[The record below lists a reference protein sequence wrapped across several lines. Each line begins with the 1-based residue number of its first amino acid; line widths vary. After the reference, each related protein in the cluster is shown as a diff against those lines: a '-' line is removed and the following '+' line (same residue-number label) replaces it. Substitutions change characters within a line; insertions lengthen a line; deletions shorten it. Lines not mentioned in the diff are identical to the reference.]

1 MCMRIGCTRNSSPLI
16 FSVRNSKFNGGLRFE
31 GMYIHRFSSS
41 RRCWR
46 ADGWGK
52 DEGGGF
58 GVLWEG
64 TRWVGTE
71 VFDLG
76 WGNVA
81 CGEAVGFVVEIVV
94 VTLLVRYMMEL
105 CRYLREEIYARQIV
119 CPKINMDA

>member
-52 DEGGGF
+52 DGGGGF
-58 GVLWEG
+58 GVVWEG
-64 TRWVGTE
+64 TRWVGTNCMIWM
-71 VFDLG
+71 G
-76 WGNVA
+76 GNVA
-81 CGEAVGFVVEIVV
+81 CGEEVGFVIAIVAV
-94 VTLLVRYMMEL
+94 KSTRTVHGGM
-105 CRYLREEIYARQIV
+105 CRCLREENICYAE
-119 CPKINMDA
+119 